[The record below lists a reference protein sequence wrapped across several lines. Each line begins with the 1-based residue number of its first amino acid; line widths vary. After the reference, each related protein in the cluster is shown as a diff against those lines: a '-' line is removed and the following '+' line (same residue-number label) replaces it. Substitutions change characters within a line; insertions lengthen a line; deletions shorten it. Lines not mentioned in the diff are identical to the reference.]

1 MAIGLIKNSG
11 GVPVI
16 SLKFT
21 YNGTTVNSELKKGES
36 ITTRTQTISHSRAF
50 THTYTYTT
58 TEECGNRGVHSW
70 YGYTLDDG
78 TVVYQ
83 YSCDNGHIIGSKG
96 SGGSVRTPW
105 DEYTSPCTH
114 DVTTT
119 HTTTVTDC
127 ASNTSHGTMA
137 YKLTSIDN
145 AIQISLVPS
154 LSQTSI
160 SSCIWTYKTTS
171 GSASTIGTSS
181 SVMYKGLGTYSCTIT
196 FYDSNSGSSTSH
208 NYTQTFSLV
217 ISEYK
222 KKRK

>member
-1 MAIGLIKNSG
+1 MAIGLIKNNG
-11 GVPVI
+11 GIPVTLLTYIYNSI
-16 SLKFT
+16 S
-21 YNGTTVNSELKKGES
+21 TTSELKKGES
-36 ITTRTQTISHSRAF
+36 AVTSTQTITHSGAF

-70 YGYTLDDG
+70 YGYTMDDG

-83 YSCDNGHIIGSKG
+83 YSCDVGHIIGSKG

-137 YKLTSIDN
+137 YKLASTDN
-145 AIQISLVPS
+145 GIQISLVS
-154 LSQTSI
+154 TLKSTSI
-160 SSCIWTYKTTS
+160 SSYLWTFKPTS
-171 GSASTIGTSS
+171 GSVTTIGTSNT
-181 SVMYKGLGTYSCTIT
+181 VNYKGLGLYSCTVT
-196 FYDSNSGSSTSH
+196 FYDSNSASSTSH
-208 NYTQTFSLV
+208 NYTQTFNLT
-217 ISEYK
+217 ISDYK
-222 KKRK
+222 KKRR